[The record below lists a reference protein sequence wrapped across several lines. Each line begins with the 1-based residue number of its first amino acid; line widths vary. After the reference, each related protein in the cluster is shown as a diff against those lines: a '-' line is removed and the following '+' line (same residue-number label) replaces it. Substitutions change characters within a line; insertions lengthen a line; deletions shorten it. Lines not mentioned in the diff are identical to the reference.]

1 MHDMSMFLAFD
12 PAVSLHYEV
21 FFLPRPEK
29 QKEIHA
35 GDMES
40 KDKVISI
47 SVFSSQTG
55 QWASREFVPGC
66 CAPTHLY
73 DMVTAPHKGYVKIWK
88 TAEYWQGSLY
98 VHCWNDIIMIIHN
111 SEGVYDMAQLPS
123 KAYDDSE
130 YGCISKLPKRTIL
143 ASYEKGV
150 HYVALDRFQL
160 HVWTLAQS
168 DDGKVRWVLAHEA
181 DLSPYNNSRIDKLI
195 EPKVMWEAVENNKAM
210 VSLFKPRL
218 NIEKII
224 NDLRRKARVNTTID
238 VAVDDDDDDEDDNDE
253 NGDEYDDDEFK
264 SEEGSICYW
273 NSDEDNY
280 IDLREMKFKSYG
292 IVGLHPHKDVV
303 FLATNNGIVA
313 YHFRTSKI
321 QYLGQYLVRNRYQ
334 LVHGINAGF
343 PYRPCYV
350 DALPATKL
358 PYRHY

>member
-1 MHDMSMFLAFD
+1 
-12 PAVSLHYEV
+12 
-21 FFLPRPEK
+21 
-29 QKEIHA
+29 
-35 GDMES
+35 
-40 KDKVISI
+40 
-47 SVFSSQTG
+47 
-55 QWASREFVPGC
+55 
-66 CAPTHLY
+66 
-73 DMVTAPHKGYVKIWK
+73 
-88 TAEYWQGSLY
+88 
-98 VHCWNDIIMIIHN
+98 
-111 SEGVYDMAQLPS
+111 
-123 KAYDDSE
+123 
-130 YGCISKLPKRTIL
+130 
-143 ASYEKGV
+143 
-150 HYVALDRFQL
+150 
-160 HVWTLAQS
+160 
-168 DDGKVRWVLAHEA
+168 
-181 DLSPYNNSRIDKLI
+181 
-195 EPKVMWEAVENNKAM
+195 MWEAVENNKAM

-253 NGDEYDDDEFK
+253 NGDAYDDDDEFK

-273 NSDEDNY
+273 NLDEDNY

-358 PYRHY
+358 PYRH

>member
-1 MHDMSMFLAFD
+1 VRHHCNGLLLLENENYRCHYVCNPATVRCTHLPEPSEEYHYDMSMFLAFD

-55 QWASREFVPGC
+55 QWASREFVPGR

-88 TAEYWQGSLY
+88 TAEYWQGFLY

-143 ASYEKGV
+143 VSYEKGV

-168 DDGKVRWVLAHEA
+168 DDGKVRWVLAHE
-181 DLSPYNNSRIDKLI
+181 LTLVLI
-195 EPKVMWEAVENNKAM
+195 
-210 VSLFKPRL
+210 
-218 NIEKII
+218 II
-224 NDLRRKARVNTTID
+224 L
-238 VAVDDDDDDEDDNDE
+238 E
-253 NGDEYDDDEFK
+253 
-264 SEEGSICYW
+264 
-273 NSDEDNY
+273 
-280 IDLREMKFKSYG
+280 
-292 IVGLHPHKDVV
+292 
-303 FLATNNGIVA
+303 
-313 YHFRTSKI
+313 
-321 QYLGQYLVRNRYQ
+321 
-334 LVHGINAGF
+334 
-343 PYRPCYV
+343 
-350 DALPATKL
+350 
-358 PYRHY
+358 

>member
-1 MHDMSMFLAFD
+1 VWRDAVDDHDLLFPHYFPRDVFPGIFTQNFGSEDKSSFFAPPAPRSGWPRGARDRPVFRHPVFRFDWAQVRHHCNGLLLLENENYRCHYVCNPATVRCTHLPEPSEEYHYDMSMFLAFD

-47 SVFSSQTG
+47 SVFS
-55 QWASREFVPGC
+55 
-66 CAPTHLY
+66 
-73 DMVTAPHKGYVKIWK
+73 YVKIWK
-88 TAEYWQGSLY
+88 TAEYWQGFLY

-168 DDGKVRWVLAHEA
+168 DDGKVRWVLAHE
-181 DLSPYNNSRIDKLI
+181 LTLVLI
-195 EPKVMWEAVENNKAM
+195 
-210 VSLFKPRL
+210 
-218 NIEKII
+218 II
-224 NDLRRKARVNTTID
+224 L
-238 VAVDDDDDDEDDNDE
+238 E
-253 NGDEYDDDEFK
+253 
-264 SEEGSICYW
+264 
-273 NSDEDNY
+273 
-280 IDLREMKFKSYG
+280 
-292 IVGLHPHKDVV
+292 
-303 FLATNNGIVA
+303 
-313 YHFRTSKI
+313 
-321 QYLGQYLVRNRYQ
+321 
-334 LVHGINAGF
+334 
-343 PYRPCYV
+343 
-350 DALPATKL
+350 
-358 PYRHY
+358 